1 MSAEATTRIVS
12 RRLGTYDIPLSR
24 IVRLPDGL
32 IGLPEVRE
40 VALLEAKTPGTPF
53 RYLLCLNEPDLV
65 FLVCTPDDFFPGYT
79 AAVPLPEGADPAD
92 VVVLALVTVP
102 ERARELTANLLAPL
116 VLDARTRTGRQV
128 VLEAPGFTTRH
139 RLLPDA

>member
-1 MSAEATTRIVS
+1 MSAETTTRIVS
-12 RRLGTYDIPLSR
+12 SRLGTYDVPLSR
-24 IVRLPDGL
+24 IVRFPDGL

-40 VALLEAKTPGTPF
+40 VALLEARTPGTPL

-65 FLVCTPDDFFPGYT
+65 FLVCDPDEFFPGYST
-79 AAVPLPEGADPAD
+79 GVPRPDGADAAD

-102 ERARELTANLLAPL
+102 ERVREMTANLLAP
-116 VLDARTRTGRQV
+116 VVIDARTRVGRQV
-128 VLEAPGFTTRH
+128 VLDASRFTTRH